1 MCVQRK
7 CFLLKTVQRKSGVAG
22 IEGFGFNSAQKSWPA
37 RSFIVFL
44 CGINSMQKCQCNP
57 AALMPDYCQNEKSD
71 ASQRVTFV

>member
-7 CFLLKTVQRKSGVAG
+7 CFLRKTELRSGVAG
-22 IEGFGFNSAQKSWPA
+22 IEGLGYNLATA